1 MHKSFSLRSVVWAS
15 GVTAAALAMVGCST
29 TGNTQGKASAP
40 ANRAELESQASAAL
54 NRLYSAMPGTRELVA
69 KSKGVLVCPAVIGGS
84 FVIGAEHGK
93 CVLRSNGTTRGY
105 YSTTAAS
112 IGWQA
117 GGQSKAVIYVFS
129 AQDAYNKFLSSDGWS
144 VGADATVA
152 VGKAGA
158 NGSID
163 TETANAPVSSY
174 VLTNAG
180 LEAGVSVQGSKI
192 TKIAM

>member
-1 MHKSFSLRSVVWAS
+1 MQKFQNRSTWLAAAAV
-15 GVTAAALAMVGCST
+15 AAALGLAGCST
-29 TGNTQGKASAP
+29 TGQTQGKGSAP
-40 ANRAELESQASAAL
+40 SGKAELESQSTAAL
-54 NRLYSAMPGTRELVA
+54 NRLYNAMPGTRELVA
-69 KSKGVLVCPAVIGGS
+69 KSRGVLVCPAVIGGS

-144 VGADATVA
+144 VGADANVA

-158 NGSID
+158 NGGID
-163 TETANAPVSSY
+163 TTTANAPVSSY
-174 VLTNAG
+174 VLNNAG
-180 LEAGVSVQGSKI
+180 LEAGVSVNGSKI
-192 TKIAM
+192 SKISM

>member
-1 MHKSFSLRSVVWAS
+1 MPKSFSVRSLLLAS
-15 GVTAAALAMVGCST
+15 GMAAATVAMVGCTT
-29 TGNTQGKASAP
+29 TGNTQGKGAAP
-40 ANRAELESQASAAL
+40 SSRAELESQATAAL

-69 KSKGVLVCPAVIGGS
+69 RSRGVLVCPAVIGGS

-93 CVLRSNGTTRGY
+93 CVLRSNGVTRGY

-129 AQDAYNKFLSSDGWS
+129 AQDAYNKFVNSDGWS
-144 VGADATVA
+144 VGADANVA

-158 NGSID
+158 NGGID
-163 TETANAPVSSY
+163 TTTANAPVSSY
-174 VLTNAG
+174 VLNNTG
-180 LEAGVSVQGSKI
+180 LEAGVSVNGSKI
-192 TKIAM
+192 SKISM

>member
-1 MHKSFSLRSVVWAS
+1 MQKTFSVRSVVWAS
-15 GVTAAALAMVGCST
+15 GAVAAALVMAGCTS
-29 TGNTQGKASAP
+29 TGNTQGKGSAP
-40 ANRAELESQASAAL
+40 NSRAELESQSTAAL

-69 KSKGVLVCPAVIGGS
+69 KSRGVLVCPAVIGGS

-129 AQDAYNKFLSSDGWS
+129 SQDAYDKFVKSDGWS
-144 VGADATVA
+144 VGADANVA

-158 NGSID
+158 NGAID
-163 TETANAPVSSY
+163 TTTANAPVSSY
-174 VLTNAG
+174 VLNNTG
-180 LEAGVSVQGSKI
+180 LEAGVSVNGSKI
-192 TKIAM
+192 SKINM

>member
-1 MHKSFSLRSVVWAS
+1 MQKTFSVRSVVWAS
-15 GVTAAALAMVGCST
+15 GAVAAALVMAGCTS
-29 TGNTQGKASAP
+29 TGNTQGKGSAP
-40 ANRAELESQASAAL
+40 SSRAELESQSTAAL

-69 KSKGVLVCPAVIGGS
+69 KSRGVLVCPAVIGGS

-129 AQDAYNKFLSSDGWS
+129 SQDAYDKFVKSDGWS
-144 VGADATVA
+144 VGADANVA

-158 NGSID
+158 NGAID
-163 TETANAPVSSY
+163 TTTANAPVSSY
-174 VLTNAG
+174 VLNNTG
-180 LEAGVSVQGSKI
+180 LEAGVSVNGSKI
-192 TKIAM
+192 SKINM

>member
-1 MHKSFSLRSVVWAS
+1 MA
-15 GVTAAALAMVGCST
+15 GCTS
-29 TGNTQGKASAP
+29 TGNTQGKGSAP
-40 ANRAELESQASAAL
+40 SSRAELESQSTAAL

-69 KSKGVLVCPAVIGGS
+69 KSRGVLVRPAVIGGS

-129 AQDAYNKFLSSDGWS
+129 AQDAYDKFVKSDGWS
-144 VGADATVA
+144 VGADANVA

-158 NGSID
+158 NGAID
-163 TETANAPVSSY
+163 TTTANAPVSSY
-174 VLTNAG
+174 ALNNTG
-180 LEAGVSVQGSKI
+180 LEAGVSVNGSKI
-192 TKIAM
+192 SKINM

>member
-1 MHKSFSLRSVVWAS
+1 MKKSLSLRSMVLATGVVA
-15 GVTAAALAMVGCST
+15 TLAMVGCTT
-29 TGNTQGKASAP
+29 TGNTQGKGSAP
-40 ANRAELESQASAAL
+40 VNRAELDSQATAAL

-93 CVLRSNGTTRGY
+93 CVLRSNGTNRGY

-117 GGQSKAVIYVFS
+117 GGQSKAVIYIFN
-129 AQDAYNKFLSSDGWS
+129 AGDAYDKFVNSDGWS

-158 NGSID
+158 NGSLD
-163 TETANAPVSSY
+163 TSTVNAPVSSY
-174 VLTNAG
+174 VLTNTG

-192 TKIAM
+192 SKIAM

>member
-1 MHKSFSLRSVVWAS
+1 MQKSISLRSAAVLSTLAAS
-15 GVTAAALAMVGCST
+15 LLVVGCSS
-29 TGNTQGKASAP
+29 TGQTQGKGSAP
-40 ANRAELESQASAAL
+40 SGRAELESQATASL
-54 NRLYSAMPGTRELVA
+54 NRLYSAMPGTREQVA
-69 KSKGVLVCPAVIGGS
+69 KSKGVLICPAVIGGS

-129 AQDAYNKFLSSDGWS
+129 SQDAYNKFVNSDGWS
-144 VGADATVA
+144 VGADASVA

-158 NGSID
+158 NGSVD
-163 TETANAPVSSY
+163 TSTLDAPVSSY
-174 VLTNAG
+174 VLTNTG

-192 TKIAM
+192 SKINM

>member
-1 MHKSFSLRSVVWAS
+1 MVAISHRSTWL
-15 GVTAAALAMVGCST
+15 AAATVAAVLGIAGCSS
-29 TGNTQGKASAP
+29 TGQTQGKGSAP
-40 ANRAELESQASAAL
+40 QTKEQLEAQSTAAL
-54 NRLYSAMPGTRELVA
+54 SRLYDAMPGTRELVS
-69 KSKGVLVCPAVIGGS
+69 KSRGVLVCPAVIGGS

-129 AQDAYNKFLSSDGWS
+129 SQDAYDKFLKSDGWS
-144 VGADATVA
+144 VGADANVA

-158 NGSID
+158 NGGID
-163 TETANAPVSSY
+163 TTTANAPVSSY
-174 VLTNAG
+174 VLNNTG
-180 LEAGVSVQGSKI
+180 LEAGVSVNGSKI
-192 TKIAM
+192 SKISM

>member
-1 MHKSFSLRSVVWAS
+1 MQKSFSVRSLVLAS
-15 GVTAAALAMVGCST
+15 GMAAATVAMVGCTT
-29 TGNTQGKASAP
+29 TGNTQGKGAAP
-40 ANRAELESQASAAL
+40 SSRAELESQATAAL

-69 KSKGVLVCPAVIGGS
+69 KSRGVLVCPAVIGGS

-129 AQDAYNKFLSSDGWS
+129 AQDAYTKFLNSDGWS
-144 VGADATVA
+144 VGADANVA

-158 NGSID
+158 NGGID
-163 TETANAPVSSY
+163 TTTANAPVSSY
-174 VLTNAG
+174 VLNNTG
-180 LEAGVSVQGSKI
+180 LEAGVSVNGSKI
-192 TKIAM
+192 SKISM

>member
-1 MHKSFSLRSVVWAS
+1 MSLRSVLIAS
-15 GVTAAALAMVGCST
+15 GLAAASLAMVGCTT
-29 TGNTQGKASAP
+29 TGNTQGKGSAP
-40 ANRAELESQASAAL
+40 ASRAELESQATAAL
-54 NRLYSAMPGTRELVA
+54 NRLYNAMPGTRELVS

-84 FVIGAEHGK
+84 FVVGAEHGK
-93 CVLRSNGTTRGY
+93 CVLRSGGTSRGY

-117 GGQSKAVIYVFS
+117 GGQSKSVIYVFNS
-129 AQDAYNKFLSSDGWS
+129 ADAYNKFLNSDGWS

-163 TETANAPVSSY
+163 TATANAPVSSY

-192 TKIAM
+192 SKINM

>member
-1 MHKSFSLRSVVWAS
+1 MVAISHRSTWL
-15 GVTAAALAMVGCST
+15 AAATVAAVLGIAGCSS
-29 TGNTQGKASAP
+29 TGQTQGKGSAP
-40 ANRAELESQASAAL
+40 QTKEQLEAQSTAAL
-54 NRLYSAMPGTRELVA
+54 NRLYDAMPGTRELVS
-69 KSKGVLVCPAVIGGS
+69 KSRGVLVCPAVIGGS

-129 AQDAYNKFLSSDGWS
+129 SQDAYDKFLKSDGWS
-144 VGADATVA
+144 VGADANVA

-158 NGSID
+158 NGGID
-163 TETANAPVSSY
+163 TTTANAPVSSY
-174 VLTNAG
+174 VLNNTG
-180 LEAGVSVQGSKI
+180 LDAGVSVNGSKI
-192 TKIAM
+192 SKISM

>member
-1 MHKSFSLRSVVWAS
+1 MKNSLSLRSMVLATGVVA
-15 GVTAAALAMVGCST
+15 TLAMVGCTT

-40 ANRAELESQASAAL
+40 SNRAELESQANAAL
-54 NRLYSAMPGTRELVA
+54 NRLYGAMPGTKEMV
-69 KSKGVLVCPAVIGGS
+69 SKAQGVLVCPAVIGGS

-93 CVLRSNGTTRGY
+93 CVLRSGGTSRGY

-117 GGQSKAVIYVFS
+117 GGQSKAVIYIFNS
-129 AQDAYNKFLSSDGWS
+129 ADAYKKFLSSDGWS

-158 NGSID
+158 NGSVD
-163 TETANAPVSSY
+163 TATANAPVSSY
-174 VLTNAG
+174 VLTNTG

-192 TKIAM
+192 SKISI

>member
-1 MHKSFSLRSVVWAS
+1 MQKSFSLRSAIVTT
-15 GVTAAALAMVGCST
+15 GVLATLAMVGCTT
-29 TGNTQGKASAP
+29 TGNTQGKGSMP
-40 ANRAELESQASAAL
+40 DSRAELESQSTAAL

-93 CVLRSNGTTRGY
+93 CVLRSNGTSRGY

-112 IGWQA
+112 VGWQA
-117 GGQSKAVIYVFS
+117 GGQSKAVIYVFNT
-129 AQDAYNKFLSSDGWS
+129 QDTYNKFLNSDGWS

-158 NGSID
+158 NGSVD
-163 TETANAPVSSY
+163 TATANAPISSY
-174 VLTNAG
+174 VLTNTG

-192 TKIAM
+192 SKIKM

>member
-1 MHKSFSLRSVVWAS
+1 MLKSISLRSAAVLSTLAAS
-15 GVTAAALAMVGCST
+15 LLVVGCSS
-29 TGNTQGKASAP
+29 TGQTQGKGSAP
-40 ANRAELESQASAAL
+40 SGRAELESQATASL
-54 NRLYSAMPGTRELVA
+54 NRLYSAMPGTREQVA
-69 KSKGVLVCPAVIGGS
+69 KSKGVLICPAVIGGS

-129 AQDAYNKFLSSDGWS
+129 SQDAYNKFVNSDGWS
-144 VGADATVA
+144 VGADASVA

-158 NGSID
+158 NGSVD
-163 TETANAPVSSY
+163 TSTLDAPVSSY
-174 VLTNAG
+174 VLTNTG

-192 TKIAM
+192 SKINM

>member
-1 MHKSFSLRSVVWAS
+1 MVAISPRSPWL
-15 GVTAAALAMVGCST
+15 AAAAVAAVLGIAGCSS
-29 TGNTQGKASAP
+29 TGQTQGKGSAP
-40 ANRAELESQASAAL
+40 QSKEQLEAQSTAAL
-54 NRLYSAMPGTRELVA
+54 NRLYDAMPGTRELVS
-69 KSKGVLVCPAVIGGS
+69 KSRGVLVCPAVIGGS

-129 AQDAYNKFLSSDGWS
+129 SQDAYDKFLKSDGWS
-144 VGADATVA
+144 VGADANVA

-158 NGSID
+158 NGGID
-163 TETANAPVSSY
+163 TTTANAPVSSY
-174 VLTNAG
+174 VLNNTG
-180 LEAGVSVQGSKI
+180 LEAGVSVNGSKI
-192 TKIAM
+192 SKISM